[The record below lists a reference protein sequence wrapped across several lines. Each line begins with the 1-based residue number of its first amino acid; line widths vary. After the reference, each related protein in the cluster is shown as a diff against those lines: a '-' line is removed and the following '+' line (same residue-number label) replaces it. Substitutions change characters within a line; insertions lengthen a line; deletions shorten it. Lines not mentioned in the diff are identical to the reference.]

1 MSVPTSTATTG
12 TYTFAPSAGDLV
24 HYAFSLCNLRR
35 TELSTPHYADAE
47 MAANFAMIE
56 MSNCNPL
63 RFARETIPITL
74 TQGQATYALPNRIL
88 TVFITT
94 IATGSGAT
102 LVERVL
108 GPISDYEY
116 QAMPNKAEQA
126 PPTSYFF
133 SLLAI
138 PTITFWPT
146 PDNGGP
152 YTANVSTFR
161 QMQDVDLTNGYGVDA
176 PYRFLDALTTNVAA
190 RLADS
195 YSPARAADLYMKA
208 EKRMQLA
215 QGRDQESTPIS
226 ILPGLSSYYRI
237 G

>member
-1 MSVPTSTATTG
+1 MSVPTNAGSTN

-24 HYAFSLCNLRR
+24 HYAYSLCNLRR

-74 TQGQATYALPNRIL
+74 TQGQAVYTLPNRIL
-88 TVFITT
+88 AVFIAT
-94 IATGSGAT
+94 IATGSGQT

-108 GPISDYEY
+108 GPISDYQYE
-116 QAMPNKAEQA
+116 AMPNKTEQS
-126 PPTSYFF
+126 PPTSVFF
-133 SLLAI
+133 SLLTI
-138 PTITFWPT
+138 PTVTVWPT
-146 PDNGGP
+146 PDSGGP
-152 YTANVSTFR
+152 YTLNVSTFR
-161 QMQDVDLTNGYGVDA
+161 QMQDVDLTNAYGVDA
-176 PYRFLDALTTNVAA
+176 PYRFIDAFTTNMAA

-195 YSPARAADLYMKA
+195 YAPARAADLYMKA
-208 EKRMQLA
+208 EKRMTLA
-215 QGRDQESTPIS
+215 QGRDQETIALS